1 MIWVNLHIRF
11 YLCDAFVHLS
21 LFFCAWSIIF
31 ITRDLRFCEDT
42 RDQSH
47 VPTPEQSCSSFCAWS
62 IIFITLDQRCLVD
75 TPDQSHVS
83 TSEQS
88 CSLFEFDQSFLSRLI
103 SVNPGRRMINHMCPR
118 LNNHVPH
125 LRLINQFYCAW
136 STLFR
141 GHAWSITCTYA
152 WTVMFLIYAWSII
165 SITPDQC
172 N

>member
-1 MIWVNLHIRF
+1 MFNCSRTCTRAFQTHSRDICSLVIIFLRLINHF
-11 YLCDAFVHLS
+11 YY
-21 LFFCAWSIIF
+21 AWSAF
-31 ITRDLRFCEDT
+31 LR
-42 RDQSH
+42 H
-47 VPTPEQSCSSFCAWS
+47 VTTPEQSYSSFCAWS

-83 TSEQS
+83 MSEQS

-103 SVNPGRRMINHMCPR
+103 SVNPGRRMINHMCLR